1 MVKHRFFIS
10 LFSTIVLYALMGLL
24 FFYVLS
30 KTIGTEQKPKEKTI
44 SISLSE
50 YTPEV
55 TPPVEEI
62 IEEPVVKEE
71 PIVEELEPPVIEEVI
86 PEPIVEKTMPK
97 PQPIIEKK
105 IVKKPVP
112 KKKKIKKKKVLK
124 KKQKKRVKKR
134 IKKRVSPKK
143 IHKKISR
150 KKVSTQQYSPAQ
162 KNRFLN
168 QLRAKINRYK
178 TYPRIAQ
185 RRGMQGAVKVRFTIL
200 KNGQVA
206 NISVTGASVFRKSA
220 RNAVQKSFPINVK
233 NAPLSLPKTVNIT
246 LRYQIR

>member
-10 LFSTIVLYALMGLL
+10 LLSTIVLYALMGLL

-44 SISLSE
+44 SFSLSE

-97 PQPIIEKK
+97 PQPIIKKK
-105 IVKKPVP
+105 IIKKPVP
-112 KKKKIKKKKVLK
+112 KKKKIKKKKVSK
-124 KKQKKRVKKR
+124 KKHKKRVKKR
-134 IKKRVSPKK
+134 VSQKKA
-143 IHKKISR
+143 HKKTSR
-150 KKVSTQQYSPAQ
+150 KKVSSQHHASPAQ

-185 RRGMQGAVKVRFTIL
+185 RRGMQGVVKVRFTIL